1 MFYNTVIGYK
11 YKQNGNEKITR
22 DVLLSS
28 STLEENKER
37 KVALVA

>member
-11 YKQNGNEKITR
+11 YKLDGKDKMTR

-28 STLEENKER
+28 STLEENKEQ